1 MPSAASSGRSRN
13 APSSSLSSNSP
24 ARSTNPADYQRAPG
38 PASVLAKEYADG
50 FEVGEHRH
58 ARAQLIYA
66 TRGVLEVTVAHTLW
80 LVPPQRALWMPADTP
95 HAMRARGAVSLRSP
109 YIRDGHCPPGFP
121 STPHAV
127 NVTPLLREL
136 IVRAASIPVDDEP
149 TGRDALVIAHLLAE
163 IDWVPGH
170 PLRMP
175 AGGDRRLKHICGA
188 ILRAPGDSRTLD
200 AWAAEAGA
208 STRTLARLF
217 IAETGLSF
225 VHWRQLVRVQH
236 ALPLLASG
244 MPVADVSAAL
254 GYDTPGAFAA
264 MFRRVTGA
272 TPSAYFNAADCK
284 LSDPA

>member
-1 MPSAASSGRSRN
+1 AGRAARR
-13 APSSSLSSNSP
+13 
-24 ARSTNPADYQRAPG
+24 
-38 PASVLAKEYADG
+38 
-50 FEVGEHRH
+50 
-58 ARAQLIYA
+58 
-66 TRGVLEVTVAHTLW
+66 VAH
-80 LVPPQRALWMPADTP
+80 P
-95 HAMRARGAVSLRSP
+95 RGETDR
-109 YIRDGHCPPGFP
+109 G
-121 STPHAV
+121 
-127 NVTPLLREL
+127 
-136 IVRAASIPVDDEP
+136 
-149 TGRDALVIAHLLAE
+149 
-163 IDWVPGH
+163 PGH
-170 PLRMP
+170 PARWR
-175 AGGDRRLKHICGA
+175 AGGRRRRTGFGGA
-188 ILRAPGDSRTLD
+188 FLRGAGDPRTRG

-272 TPSAYFNAADCK
+272 TPSAYFDPSACK